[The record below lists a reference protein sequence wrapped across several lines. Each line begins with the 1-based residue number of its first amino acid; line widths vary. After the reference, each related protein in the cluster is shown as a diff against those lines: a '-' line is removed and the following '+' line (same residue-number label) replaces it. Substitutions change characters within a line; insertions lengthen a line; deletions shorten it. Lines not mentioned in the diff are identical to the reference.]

1 MKWQRHHK
9 ECQPKKEEYAMNKV
23 QPTVLV
29 SAYAVNPYH
38 GSEDGMGWNFILQIA
53 RFNKV
58 IAVTRENTKTDI
70 EKYMSENP
78 SKDYSNI
85 QFAYYDLP
93 YWARFWKKGG
103 RGAMLYYYLW
113 QFFLPRFVNKNK
125 YEFDIVHNLNFH
137 NDWTPSSLWKLHKP
151 FVWGPIGHHPRIP
164 KDYVLH
170 VYGWKSYLMEEVKW
184 MVKKYFWKMDPLLRQ
199 TISHADCVLTM
210 NSGVERVLDLPK
222 EKIYYMPSVSTE
234 APTEV
239 VDVKRNGNF
248 TVLSAGRF
256 VPLKGFDITI
266 RAFARFYHQLSF
278 ADQKTTK
285 LVLVGDGP
293 YKKYLQNLA
302 KEMEVQD
309 QVTFIAWLHRSD
321 YKKLYKKSDV
331 FLFPSHEGAGMVVAE
346 ALSYGLPVV
355 CFKNEGPGEFVSKD
369 CGIAVPY
376 NRYNTSVT
384 KFAEALRLL
393 KDDQNLYL
401 DLSNGAKKRF
411 QEKFN
416 WNLKGDQLKEVYS
429 DLTRIAG

>member
-1 MKWQRHHK
+1 
-9 ECQPKKEEYAMNKV
+9 MNTN
-23 QPTVLV
+23 QQQTVLV

-58 IAVTRENTKTDI
+58 IAVTRENTRSDI
-70 EKYMSENP
+70 EKYINENT

-93 YWARFWKKGG
+93 YWAYFWKKGG

-113 QFFLPRFVNKNK
+113 QFFLPRFVNRNK
-125 YEFDIVHNLNFH
+125 YKFDIVHNLNFH
-137 NDWTPSSLWKLHKP
+137 NDWTPSSLWKLDKP

-170 VYGWKSYLMEEVKW
+170 VYGWRSYMMEEVKW
-184 MVKKYFWKMDPLLRQ
+184 MIKKYFWKIDPLLRQ
-199 TISHADCVLTM
+199 TVNHADRVLIM
-210 NSGVERVLDLPK
+210 NSGVEQVLDLSRD
-222 EKIYYMPSVSTE
+222 KIYYMPSVSTE
-234 APTEV
+234 DPTEII
-239 VDVKRNGNF
+239 DTKRNSEF

-266 RAFARFYHQLSF
+266 RAFARFYHQLTLEE
-278 ADQKTTK
+278 QKKTK

-302 KEMEVQD
+302 KEMEIYD

-346 ALSYGLPVV
+346 ALSYGLPVI
-355 CFKNEGPGEFVSKD
+355 CFQNEGPGEFVSKD
-369 CGIAVPY
+369 CGIRVPY

-384 KFAEALRLL
+384 KFADALRLL
-393 KDDQNLYL
+393 KDDVALYHS
-401 DLSNGAKKRF
+401 LSLGARKMF

-416 WNLKGDQLKEVYS
+416 WNLKGNQLKDVYN
-429 DLTRIAG
+429 DLSRKAG

>member
-1 MKWQRHHK
+1 MNAK
-9 ECQPKKEEYAMNKV
+9 PK
-23 QPTVLV
+23 QTILV

-70 EKYMSENP
+70 EQYMSEHP
-78 SKDYSNI
+78 HTDFSNI

-113 QFFLPRFVNKNK
+113 QFFLPQFVRKNK
-125 YEFDIVHNLNFH
+125 FNVDIVHNLNFH
-137 NDWTPSSLWKLHKP
+137 NDWTPSSLWRLNKP

-170 VYGWKSYLMEEVKW
+170 VYGWRVYVMEQLKW
-184 MVKKYFWKMDPLLRQ
+184 TLKKYFWKMDPLLRQ
-199 TISHADCVLTM
+199 TVSHATTVLAM
-210 NSGVERVLDLPK
+210 NSGVERVLRLPK
-222 EKIYYMPSVSTE
+222 DKVVYMPSVSTE
-234 APTEV
+234 APNELV
-239 VDVKRNGNF
+239 RAERNEEF

-266 RAFARFYHQLSF
+266 RAFARFFHQLS
-278 ADQKTTK
+278 AKDQATTK

-302 KEMEVQD
+302 REMEVQEH
-309 QVTFIAWLHRSD
+309 VTFIAWLHRSD
-321 YKKLYKKSDV
+321 YKKLYKKADV

-355 CFKNEGPGEFVSKD
+355 CFKNEGPGEFISES
-369 CGIAVPY
+369 CGIRVPY

-384 KFAEALRLL
+384 KFADALRFL
-393 KDDQNLYL
+393 KEDIALYNT
-401 DLSNGAKKRF
+401 LSTGARKMF
-411 QEKFN
+411 NDKFN
-416 WNLKGDQLKEVYS
+416 WNLKGDQLKDVYTE
-429 DLTRIAG
+429 LTSKAG

>member
-1 MKWQRHHK
+1 
-9 ECQPKKEEYAMNKV
+9 MNKK
-23 QPTVLV
+23 QQTVLV

-58 IAVTRENTKTDI
+58 IAVTRENTRTNI
-70 EKYMSENP
+70 EKFMSDNP
-78 SKDYSNI
+78 DMDFSNV

-113 QFFLPRFVNKNK
+113 QFFLPRFVNKSK
-125 YEFDIVHNLNFH
+125 FEFDIVHNLNFH
-137 NDWTPSSLWKLHKP
+137 NDWTPSGLWKLHKP

-170 VYGWKSYLMEEVKW
+170 VYGWRSYLMEEVKW

-199 TISHADCVLTM
+199 TISHADCVLAM
-210 NSGVERVLDLPK
+210 NSSVERVLDLPK
-222 EKIYYMPSVSTE
+222 DKIYYMPSVSTE
-234 APTEV
+234 APT
-239 VDVKRNGNF
+239 DASDIKRNGDF

-266 RAFARFYHQLSF
+266 RAFARFFHQLSKE
-278 ADQKTTK
+278 DQKSTK

-309 QVTFIAWLHRSD
+309 HVTFIAWLHRCD

-355 CFKNEGPGEFVSKD
+355 CFQNEGPGEFVSKE
-369 CGIAVPY
+369 CGITVPY
-376 NRYNTSVT
+376 SRYNSSVT
-384 KFAEALRLL
+384 KFADALRLL
-393 KDDQNLYL
+393 KDDKHYYFT
-401 DLSNGAKKRF
+401 LSNGAKERYKD
-411 QEKFN
+411 KFN
-416 WNLKGDQLKEVYS
+416 WNLKGDQLKEVYN

>member
-1 MKWQRHHK
+1 
-9 ECQPKKEEYAMNKV
+9 MNKK
-23 QPTVLV
+23 QQTVLV

-58 IAVTRENTKTDI
+58 IAITRENTRTNI
-70 EKYMSENP
+70 EKFMSENP
-78 SKDYSNI
+78 DMDFSNI

-113 QFFLPRFVNKNK
+113 QFFLPRFVNNNK
-125 YEFDIVHNLNFH
+125 FEFDIVHNLNFH

-170 VYGWKSYLMEEVKW
+170 VYGWRSYFMEEVKW

-199 TISHADCVLTM
+199 TISHADCVLAM
-210 NSGVERVLDLPK
+210 NSSVERVLDLPK
-222 EKIYYMPSVSTE
+222 DKIYYMPSVSTE
-234 APTEV
+234 APTESS
-239 VDVKRNGNF
+239 DVRRNGDF

-266 RAFARFYHQLSF
+266 RAFARFFHQLS
-278 ADQKTTK
+278 AEDQKTTK

-302 KEMEVQD
+302 REMEVQD
-309 QVTFIAWLHRSD
+309 QVTFIAWLHRCD

-355 CFKNEGPGEFVSKD
+355 CFQNEGPGEFVSKD
-369 CGIAVPY
+369 CGITVPY

-384 KFAEALRLL
+384 KFADALRLL
-393 KDDQNLYL
+393 KDDRDVYL
-401 DLSNGAKKRF
+401 NLSNGARKRF
-411 QEKFN
+411 QDKFN